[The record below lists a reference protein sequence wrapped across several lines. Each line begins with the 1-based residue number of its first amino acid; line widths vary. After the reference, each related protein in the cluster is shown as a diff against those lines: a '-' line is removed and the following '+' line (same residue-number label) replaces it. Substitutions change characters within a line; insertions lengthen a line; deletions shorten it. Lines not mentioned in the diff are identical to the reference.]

1 MAPRSTYSTLR
12 IEASVGDLA
21 KGVIDADGTILWV
34 WDHSPLS
41 YLFTF
46 IAKVRGYTIYGTS
59 IPNKEP
65 GKYVIYAHTLSPLEI
80 TVFSGW
86 LDEGTD
92 GKDAVKEAERL
103 QRGLVDRFEVWC
115 GGGAEPRVRKK
126 SLRSGEHLVCG
137 LIEKTCDPVLTF
149 RKLPPH
155 IKYFVGYY
163 VDRLERKR
171 K

>member
-1 MAPRSTYSTLR
+1 M
-12 IEASVGDLA
+12 GDLA
-21 KGVIDADGTILWV
+21 RGVIDADGTILWV

-41 YLFTF
+41 SSFYSF
-46 IAKVRGYTIYGTS
+46 IAKARGYTIYGTS
-59 IPNKEP
+59 IPSKEP
-65 GKYVIYAHTLSPLEI
+65 GKYIIYAHTLSPLEI
-80 TVFSGW
+80 TIFSGW
-86 LDEGTD
+86 LDEGTV

-115 GGGAEPRVRKK
+115 GDGAEPRIRKK

-137 LIEKTCDPVLTF
+137 LIEKSCDPALTF
-149 RKLPPH
+149 GELPPH
-155 IKYFVGYY
+155 IKYFVGHY